1 MKIGVVEGFFGPAWP
16 QIDRESYASFLATVG
31 AHFYIYAP
39 KQDQHLRK
47 AWRQDWDQKFLD
59 FLSGLKN
66 EFHRNQIEFGVALS
80 PFGLGDALT
89 VKDGII
95 LEEKIQQLKHIGIDI
110 LGIFYDDMHGNEKL
124 AQVQIDSMAII
135 RKSFSGKIIFCPT
148 YYSYDPILEK
158 VFGKK
163 PDHYLEDLAAAI
175 PTEVS
180 MAWTGPKVISSEMP
194 VAHFQEVGKFLKR
207 KPFVWENLFAN
218 DGPRN
223 CKFLKVRPFSGRDG
237 SLSAETEAWAFNMMN
252 QPQLSKIVFL
262 ASKLVLD
269 GTHTPDSGLE
279 EAISKLCS
287 PKFAASLK
295 RHRLDFLD
303 KGLDQMTDFEKD
315 TWKEEFAPYMD
326 ASAQEI
332 VDWLDG
338 KYVVGNECLT
348 D

>member
-1 MKIGVVEGFFGPAWP
+1 MKMGVVEGFFGPAWP
-16 QIDRESYASFLATVG
+16 QEDRESYASFLSTVG

-47 AWRQDWDQKFLD
+47 GWRQQWDQGFLD
-59 FLSGLKN
+59 FLGNLKN
-66 EFHRNQIEFGVALS
+66 EFHRHQIEFGVALS
-80 PFGLGDALT
+80 PFGLGESLT
-89 VKDGII
+89 KEDGIL
-95 LEEKIQQLKHIGIDI
+95 LETKVTQLRDVGIDI

-135 RKSFSGKIIFCPT
+135 RRRFSGKIVFCPT

-163 PDHYLEDLAAAI
+163 PEHYLEDLAAAL

-180 MAWTGPKVISSEMP
+180 MAWTGPRVISPEMP
-194 VAHFQEVGKFLKR
+194 IEHFAEVSKLLRR

-223 CKFLKVRPFSGRDG
+223 CKFLKVRPFSGRHWE
-237 SLSAETEAWAFNMMN
+237 LAEETEAWAFNMMN

-269 GTHTPDSGLE
+269 GSHTPDAGLD
-279 EAISKLCS
+279 EAIKKLCS
-287 PKFAASLK
+287 PKFAASL
-295 RHRLDFLD
+295 RHHRLTFLE
-303 KGLDQMTDFEKD
+303 KGLDAMSDFEKD
-315 TWKEEFAPYMD
+315 TWREEFSPYMD

-332 VDWLDG
+332 VAWLEG
-338 KYVVGNECLT
+338 KYLVGSECLT